1 MLPHCFPTMGG
12 RDRRP
17 QEDGPTL
24 GAQVLMQTIMAL
36 PFVQKL
42 VGARVVYKKNVR
54 GEHVVAVVF
63 PSQPP

>member
-1 MLPHCFPTMGG
+1 
-12 RDRRP
+12 
-17 QEDGPTL
+17 
-24 GAQVLMQTIMAL
+24 MQQIISL

-63 PSQPP
+63 PPQPP